1 MNRFW
6 SLAWEEE
13 GRKGEL
19 HGELEDDGVNGGLR
33 LRQPHAGEA
42 GGQVR
47 GAAGTGQ
54 RCRRPTAAGESAR

>member
-6 SLAWEEE
+6 GLAWEEE

-19 HGELEDDGVNGGLR
+19 HGELEDGGGNGGLR
-33 LRQPHAGEA
+33 LRQPHTGEA

-47 GAAGTGQ
+47 KAAGAGQ
-54 RCRRPTAAGESAR
+54 HRRRPTAAVESVR